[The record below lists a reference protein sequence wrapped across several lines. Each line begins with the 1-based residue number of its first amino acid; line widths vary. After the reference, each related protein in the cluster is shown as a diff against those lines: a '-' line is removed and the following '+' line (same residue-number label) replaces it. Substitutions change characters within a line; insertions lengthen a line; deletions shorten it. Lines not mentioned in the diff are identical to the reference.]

1 MVIFFYGCNEDKKS
15 NISKYEKEKYEKE
28 KFLFG
33 TYLKITVY
41 EKDKNLAKNAID
53 LAYNEI
59 ERIDKKFNSK
69 VEGSLIFKINNM
81 QNSEKEYKEIDLDE
95 EGQLLFEK
103 IKNGYELSSG
113 EYDITMGPLM
123 KLWGFGDDISKNHQ
137 IPSFYDIEKT
147 KEKIDFTKIEFSNGK
162 LIMKYP
168 VEEIDTGSFLKGYA
182 VSKAKEKM
190 VHAGITSAFITST
203 SSIAAIGRKPDN
215 TPWRIGIQD
224 PNEPSE
230 IIGVIEMDNNAMG
243 ASGDYQTFIEID
255 DKKYHHIL
263 QKSTGFPVNDKKL
276 VLVLFNDAFLAD
288 IYSTC
293 FFLMPIDK
301 VMDFV
306 YTIDCLDILI
316 MKSNGEILKSKN
328 IEILD

>member
-1 MVIFFYGCNEDKKS
+1 MMIFFYSCNKNK
-15 NISKYEKEKYEKE
+15 IAKYEEE

-41 EKDKNLAKNAID
+41 EKDKNLAKIAINS
-53 LAYNEI
+53 AYNEI

-81 QNSEKEYKEIDLDE
+81 QNSENGYKEIDLDE
-95 EGQLLFEK
+95 EGQFLFEK
-103 IKNGYELSSG
+103 IKIGYELSNG

-123 KLWGFGDDISKNHQ
+123 KLWGFDDDISKDHQ
-137 IPSFYDIEKT
+137 VPSFYDVKKT
-147 KEKIDFTKIEFSNGK
+147 KEKIDFSKIEYSNGK
-162 LIMKYP
+162 LIIKYP

-182 VSKAKEKM
+182 VSKAREKM
-190 VHAGITSAFITST
+190 VEAGITSAFITST

-215 TPWRIGIQD
+215 IPWKIGIQD
-224 PNEPSE
+224 PNGPSE
-230 IIGVIEMDNNAMG
+230 IIGVIEMDDNAMG

-263 QKSTGFPVNDKKL
+263 QKSTGLPVSDKKL
-276 VLVLFNDAFLAD
+276 VVVLYSDAFLAD

-301 VMDFV
+301 VMEFV
-306 YTIDCLDILI
+306 YTIDYLDILI
-316 MKSNGEILKSKN
+316 MDSNGEILKSKN
-328 IEILD
+328 IEILN